1 MTLAEVVTLGE
12 SMVSLR
18 ADSRIRLG
26 SSYTSSVAGSESNV
40 AIGLARLGHK
50 VTWVGSVG
58 ADEQGS
64 MILRTLGAEN
74 VSFQGKIDEGSQT
87 GMMMVE
93 HRLGLNPL
101 VSYYRANSAGSKIS
115 FEDIEPLITPSLKI
129 LHLSGITP
137 AVSDSASD
145 AVARSM
151 ARARELGITISFDLN
166 YRSKLWSRT
175 RASKALTPLAAM
187 ADLLIASEDELSL
200 LGDESESSIA
210 KRLLDGNC
218 STVVIKRGAKGV
230 TVVTKPK
237 KFDVPAHPVTVVDTI
252 GAGDAFCSGYLSATL
267 DNLGVEAA
275 AHRGVAAAAFVVSSK
290 GDWEGLPTRKD
301 LALVTLEPGEAT
313 R

>member
-1 MTLAEVVTLGE
+1 MTSAEVLTIGE
-12 SMVSLR
+12 SMISLR

-50 VTWVGSVG
+50 VIWVGSVG
-58 ADEQGS
+58 SDEQGA

-74 VSFQGKIDEGSQT
+74 VSFQGKIDELSQT
-87 GMMMVE
+87 GVMMVE

-115 FEDIEPLITPSLKI
+115 FEDIEPSITPSLKM

-137 AVSDSASD
+137 ALSESASD
-145 AVARSM
+145 AASKSM
-151 ARARELGITISFDLN
+151 ARGRELGIKLSLDLN

-175 RASKALTPLAAM
+175 QASKILTPLAAL
-187 ADLLIASEDELSL
+187 ADILIASEEELSL
-200 LGDESESSIA
+200 LGDESESSLA

-218 STVVIKRGAKGV
+218 SSVIIKRGAKGV
-230 TVVTKPK
+230 TAITKSK
-237 KFDVPAHPVTVVDTI
+237 QFDVPAHPVTVVDTI
-252 GAGDAFCSGYLSATL
+252 GAGDAFCAGYLSATL
-267 DNLGVEAA
+267 DNLGVEEA
-275 AHRGVAAAAFVVSSK
+275 AHRGVIAAAFVVSSK

-301 LALVTLEPGEAT
+301 LAMVTLESGEAI

>member
-1 MTLAEVVTLGE
+1 MTLAEVLTLGE

-74 VSFQGKIDEGSQT
+74 VSFQGNIDEGSQT

-115 FEDIEPLITPSLKI
+115 FEDVEPLITPSLKI

-137 AVSDSASD
+137 ALSDSASD
-145 AVARSM
+145 AVAKSM

-175 RASKALTPLAAM
+175 QASKAMTPLAAM
-187 ADLLIASEDELSL
+187 ADLLIASEDEISL

-275 AHRGVAAAAFVVSSK
+275 ALRGVAAAAFVVSSK